1 VIDDKE
7 KEIVNN
13 NEPKGDKSIDSRSN
27 NKNKDGKK
35 KRRFKKI
42 VYDSDASQSSPKDDD
57 SSSKKKTVHENYS
70 FDYSRI
76 PYNSMLIYC
85 LFLLASPL
93 TLMGKIVRFE
103 IIKCVVIYFLFI
115 LAFGK

>member
-27 NKNKDGKK
+27 NKNKDGK

-93 TLMGKIVRFE
+93 TLMGKIVLFE
-103 IIKCVVIYFLFI
+103 IIKCVVIYFLFV